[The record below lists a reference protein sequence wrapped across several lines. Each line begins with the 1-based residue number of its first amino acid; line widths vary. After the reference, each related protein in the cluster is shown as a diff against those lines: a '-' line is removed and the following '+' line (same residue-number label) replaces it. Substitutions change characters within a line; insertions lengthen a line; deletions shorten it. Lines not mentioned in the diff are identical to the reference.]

1 VYNRYVLLPF
11 AHLGF
16 TVVGTL
22 VFSLVLSVVAQIG
35 DLAESLIKRSVGVKD
50 MGALIPG
57 HGGMLDRIDALLF
70 TFPVTFAL
78 AELLT
83 RIGWM

>member
-1 VYNRYVLLPF
+1 MLAAWIFGLPINVVV
-11 AHLGF
+11 AA
-16 TVVGTL
+16 VVGL
-22 VFSLVLSVVAQIG
+22 LLAIAGQIG